1 MRSCWWA
8 VSLRT
13 SQSSPK
19 AELPLPVSHDT
30 RKGAT
35 VSTRSK
41 LCQCSALEIPACSCA
56 LCSTRGSGHR
66 DTQSVSPRLEH
77 TARRMPQRATH
88 ADDAAPPSASG
99 AEGREKRKCT
109 AWHPPFAV
117 SLPLPS
123 CTRSHM
129 CRPAPCAAP
138 SPYHT
143 VLSGGER
150 TETRD
155 PHVVH
160 EREAGSHNDDDG
172 RARVRWPGRIR

>member
-1 MRSCWWA
+1 VAGTLKIITIAIPNDNKKKMRSCWWA

-19 AELPLPVSHDT
+19 AELPLLVSHDT

-77 TARRMPQRATH
+77 TARSIPQRAMH

-99 AEGREKRKCT
+99 AEGREKRN
-109 AWHPPFAV
+109 
-117 SLPLPS
+117 
-123 CTRSHM
+123 
-129 CRPAPCAAP
+129 APRGILLSP
-138 SPYHT
+138 SPSLSRRAPAHT
-143 VLSGGER
+143 CADRLLAQLHGPI
-150 TETRD
+150 TR
-155 PHVVH
+155 H
-160 EREAGSHNDDDG
+160 
-172 RARVRWPGRIR
+172 